1 LKLGFELSDQTIAN
15 RLKPH
20 GIPPLPQPRPS
31 LSWRH
36 LITHSQQQIRACDFF
51 TLDPRL
57 LQTRYGFCFIELGTG
72 RVYFAGCTAHPT
84 GAWVTQPARQLVWE
98 VDGRQQPLRLLIHD
112 RDSQFTTAFDAVFA
126 SEPMKV
132 IRTPFRAPNANA

>member
-1 LKLGFELSDQTIAN
+1 MVFRLSP
-15 RLKPH
+15 K
-20 GIPPLPQPRPS
+20 PRPS

-36 LITHSQQQIRACDFF
+36 LLTHSQQQIRACDFF

-57 LQTRYGFCFIELGTG
+57 LQTLYGFCFIELGTR

-84 GAWVTQPARQLVWE
+84 GAGLTQHARPFVWE
-98 VDGRQQPLRLLIHD
+98 VDACKPPLRLLIHD

-126 SEPMKV
+126 SEQIPIV
-132 IRTPFRAPNANA
+132 RTPFRAPNANA